1 MGLQEFIIRYSGE
14 SSAQALFTHLRLC
27 ESVHCPNCGSIAGPG
42 DVRRFRIACPE
53 CGLWFSLTSN
63 TAMHGSN
70 FPISQWLLAIYLVSA
85 NKKITSTRLALFL
98 GVQRRTGWTVRERI
112 FQLMEAEP
120 WARKFCDIAFGDIP
134 V

>member
-1 MGLQEFIIRYSGE
+1 
-14 SSAQALFTHLRLC
+14 
-27 ESVHCPNCGSIAGPG
+27 
-42 DVRRFRIACPE
+42 
-53 CGLWFSLTSN
+53 
-63 TAMHGSN
+63 MHGSN

-120 WARKFCDIAFGDIP
+120 WARKFCDIAFEDIP